1 MMLTE
6 HVERMAKE
14 IERKFLVRGDH
25 WRDLATEKLVLRQAY
40 IAAMDDRSVRVRLTN
55 HTLATL
61 TMKIGKALIRDE
73 FEYEIPV
80 SDAEEL
86 LGNAIGLVIEKIR
99 YKVPYKGFVWEV
111 DVFRGAHRGLVV
123 AEVEL
128 ENESDSPE
136 LPEWVGR
143 EVTGEYRY
151 SNQALATQFEQ
162 EYDELSHSA

>member
-6 HVERMAKE
+6 HVEHMAKE
-14 IERKFLVRGDH
+14 IERKFLVRGDR
-25 WRDLATEKLVLRQAY
+25 WRELASEKLILRQAY
-40 IAAMDDRSVRVRLTN
+40 VATMDDRSVRVRLTN
-55 HTLATL
+55 DTIATL
-61 TMKIGKALIRDE
+61 TMKIGKAMTRDE

-80 SDAEEL
+80 GDAEEL
-86 LGNAIGLVIEKIR
+86 LGNAIGLIIEKTR
-99 YKVPYKGFVWEV
+99 YKVPHKGFVWEV

-128 ENESDSPE
+128 ENESDDPE
-136 LPEWVGR
+136 LPDWIGR